1 MKKIIF
7 ILLLLIVL
15 NGCTVNEG
23 KIPASTPPVVIN
35 EKVEE
40 EDVVEI
46 DEDSVDNNVVDNE
59 EQHSVINVDEPIKS
73 EGISQNNEAASNVAE
88 DNQKIIDE
96 NEVVEEQSSK
106 EMEEEP
112 ATSGNLLKV
121 SGLTENELSLSLEEL
136 KALDELIFEADFYSL
151 NSFGTT
157 GYTHFK
163 GINLWQLLEK
173 KALIKNEATVVTVVA
188 QDGYKMQ
195 FTVEQVK
202 KQDYIDETNSE
213 AKYPMI
219 VAWEENGEEY
229 TPDKGA
235 PFKLVVG
242 QKEAGDTNK
251 PQWVSNIDSIVV
263 E

>member
-1 MKKIIF
+1 MKNIIF

-23 KIPASTPPVVIN
+23 KIPASTPPEVIN

-59 EQHSVINVDEPIKS
+59 EQHSVINVDEPVKS

-88 DNQKIIDE
+88 DNQKITDE
-96 NEVVEEQSSK
+96 NEVVEEQSSVAI
-106 EMEEEP
+106 EEEP
-112 ATSGNLLKV
+112 ATSGNLLKI

-136 KALDELIFEADFYSL
+136 KAMDELIFEDDFYSL

-202 KQDYIDETNSE
+202 KQDYIDETNPE

-229 TPDKGA
+229 SPDKGA

>member
-1 MKKIIF
+1 MKNIIF

-15 NGCTVNEG
+15 NGCSVDEG
-23 KIPASTPPVVIN
+23 KIPASTPPEVIN
-35 EKVEE
+35 EKIEE

-46 DEDSVDNNVVDNE
+46 DEDSVDNKVVDNE

-88 DNQKIIDE
+88 DNQKITDE
-96 NEVVEEQSSK
+96 NEVVEEQSSV
-106 EMEEEP
+106 EIEEEP
-112 ATSGNLLKV
+112 ATSGYLLKI
-121 SGLTENELSLSLEEL
+121 SGLTDNELSLSLEEL
-136 KALDELIFEADFYSL
+136 KAMDELIFEADFYSL

-163 GINLWQLLEK
+163 GINLWGLLEK
-173 KALIKNEATVVTVVA
+173 KALIKNEASVVTVVA
-188 QDGYKMQ
+188 QDGYKIQ

-202 KQDYIDETNSE
+202 KQDYIDETNAE
-213 AKYPMI
+213 TKYPMI

-229 TPDKGA
+229 SQDKGA

-242 QKEAGDTNK
+242 QKEAGDINK